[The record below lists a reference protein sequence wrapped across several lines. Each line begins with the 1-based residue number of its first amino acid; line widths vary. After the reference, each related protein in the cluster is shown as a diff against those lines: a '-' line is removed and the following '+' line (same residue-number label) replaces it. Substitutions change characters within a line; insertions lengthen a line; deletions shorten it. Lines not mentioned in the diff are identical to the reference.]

1 MRIVTN
7 KKLVK
12 RNRQIATWLFLGTLA
27 ILVGGFIFI
36 NYTFF
41 TGDVSAVSNWIVLG
55 QAVALPVV
63 FLMTIF
69 SVRMTNLWARQP
81 YPDKAIEEGLKGV
94 SKKSIL
100 YNYYHAPARHV
111 LIAPQGVFAITTRWH
126 DGKFTLDGE
135 DWKSHKGT
143 MSRFFSAMRM
153 DGVGKPMEDARK
165 ATEHVQKI
173 FDGIAPEIKVKPL
186 IIFVSEEV
194 EIEMTDPA
202 LDVLYTNEKQEPN
215 LSEYMRELN
224 RQQKE
229 NMQQKVV
236 LPLTDEQIAAFEA
249 ATLPK

>member
-12 RNRQIATWLFLGTLA
+12 RNRQMATWLFLGTLA
-27 ILVGGFIFI
+27 ILVGGFFFI

-41 TGDVSAVSNWIVLG
+41 TGDATEVSSWIILA

-100 YNYYHAPARHV
+100 YNYYHMPARHV

-126 DGKFTLDGE
+126 DGKFSLDGE
-135 DWKSHKGT
+135 DWKSHKGA

-153 DGVGKPMEDARK
+153 DGVGKPMDDARK
-165 ATEHVQKI
+165 AAEYVQEI
-173 FDGIAPEIKVKPL
+173 FDDIAPEIKVKPL
-186 IIFVSEEV
+186 IVFVSDEV
-194 EIEMTDPA
+194 EIEMNDPA
-202 LDVLYTNEKQEPN
+202 LDVLYTSEKQAPN

-224 RQQKE
+224 RQQKD
-229 NMQQKVV
+229 NMQQKVA
-236 LPLTDEQIAAFEA
+236 LPLTDEQIEQFEA
-249 ATLPK
+249 ATITK

>member
-7 KKLVK
+7 HKLVK
-12 RNRQIATWLFLGTLA
+12 RNRQMATWLFLGTLG

-41 TGDVSAVSNWIVLG
+41 TGDVPSNWIVLG

-63 FLMTIF
+63 FIMTIY

-81 YPDKAIEEGLKGV
+81 YPDKAIEEGLKGI

-100 YNYYHAPARHV
+100 YNYYHSPARHI

-126 DGKFTLDGE
+126 DGKFTVEGE
-135 DWKSHKGT
+135 DWKSHKGA

-153 DGVGKPMEDARK
+153 DGVGNPMEDARK
-165 ATEHVQKI
+165 ATRHVQNI
-173 FDGIAPEIKVKPL
+173 FDDIAPDIEVKPL
-186 IIFVSEEV
+186 VIFVSDDV
-194 EIEMTDPA
+194 EIEITEPEI
-202 LDVLYTNEKQEPN
+202 DVLYTNEKQVPN

-229 NMQQKVV
+229 HMQQKVV
-236 LPLTDEQIAAFEA
+236 LPLTDEQIATFEA
-249 ATLPK
+249 TTLPKSK